1 MHIAYEAR
9 AVLPNLP
16 LQIEAI
22 ACHGNHVLVGTKD
35 SKDGSAKLL
44 DYTIKRAE
52 GGGEYEID
60 VNKSL
65 KSFSKKPV
73 QQLTCVPEHQILISL
88 SDGLIHVHEMSHFT
102 ELFTMHK
109 TKGASLF
116 ATDLHKTSSASG
128 LVTYHLK
135 MCVAVK
141 RKIVLFDW
149 RNRCFMEITELGVSD
164 VPRSLAWCHHSICVG
179 FKRDYFLISILTGEL
194 KELFTTGNTSQVEPT
209 ITKLSENLMAL
220 GRDNMSIII
229 DSDGEPA
236 KKFALRWSDVPTV
249 LEHDQPYVI
258 AVMPKYVEI
267 RTVEP
272 RLLVQSIEIKDPKYI
287 TSGSGHV
294 YVASQECIWKLE
306 PVPIQNQ
313 IKELLKDKQFELAL
327 HLANMTE
334 EVEADKQM
342 RIQNIQN
349 LYAFQL
355 FQEERFE
362 ESMKLFTKL
371 STDPAQVIGLFPD
384 LLPGDYRNK
393 IEYPS
398 TPTELMGAKLEKGL
412 TALIEYLTQ
421 KRVDLMSKD
430 PSADMS
436 QPSSIVEGS
445 TTTSSSKQRAQI
457 IDTTLLKCY
466 LQTNDAL
473 VASLLRLPD
482 NKCHFEESERV
493 LKKHLKYSEL
503 IILYNKKEKHK
514 DALDLLLR
522 QSQKVSSPLK
532 GHERTVQYLQKLGA
546 KHIDLIFEYAT
557 WVLTAHPEDGLKIF
571 TEDNLEADPLD
582 RRKVL
587 AYLSRAAPDLVI
599 PYLEH
604 IILNCGDKTEAFHNQ
619 LIQMYREKIEK
630 LMPEFV
636 ETLPEG
642 QSFTRAG
649 SEPGELGALRKK
661 LLGFLETSKSY
672 APGKL
677 LAFFPKNAF
686 FEERALLSGRA
697 GRHEQALAIYAH
709 LLKNANL
716 AEAYCER
723 HYDPKCETSREVYF
737 KLFQTYL
744 DPPDSQSFR
753 SQTSL
758 AEPEKN
764 VVEALKILEKHFD
777 KIDTAKAFESLPG
790 DIKVDHVHGFLRK
803 VLEIKA
809 KQRRAAQVSKSLF
822 YAENLQIRELHMY
835 YQSARSIIT
844 EETNCLVCRKRI
856 GNSAFAR
863 YPNGVIVH
871 YYCCKDRKVCPVAP
885 T

>member
-44 DYTIKRAE
+44 DYTIKRGE
-52 GGGEYEID
+52 GIAEYEID

-109 TKGASLF
+109 TRGASIF
-116 ATDLHKTSSASG
+116 ATDVHKTSSASG

-135 MCVAVK
+135 MCVAVR
-141 RKIVLFDW
+141 RKIILYDW
-149 RNRCFMEITELGVSD
+149 RNRSFMEITELGVSD
-164 VPRSLAWCHHSICVG
+164 VPRSMAWCGHSICVG
-179 FKRDYFLISILTGEL
+179 FKRDYFLIGIQTGEL

-209 ITKLSENLMAL
+209 ITKLSEDLMAL

-229 DSDGEPA
+229 DSEGEPA
-236 KKFALRWSDVPTV
+236 KKYALRWSDVPTV

-258 AVMPKYVEI
+258 AVMPKYIEI
-267 RTVEP
+267 RTVDP

-306 PVPIQNQ
+306 PVPIHNQ

-349 LYAFQL
+349 LYAFEL
-355 FQEERFE
+355 FQQERFE
-362 ESMKLFTKL
+362 ESMKLFAKL

-421 KRVDLMSKD
+421 KRQDLLSKD
-430 PSADMS
+430 PTADMS

-466 LQTNDAL
+466 LQRYL
-473 VASLLRLPD
+473 KSVKFYYFFLFRPRCFSCLPVRLKD

-493 LKKHLKYSEL
+493 LKKHQKYSEL

-514 DALDLLLR
+514 EALDLLLR
-522 QSQKVSSPLK
+522 QSQKVSSPLR

-546 KHIDLIFEYAT
+546 KQADLIFEFAT
-557 WVLTAHPEDGLKIF
+557 WVLSAHPEDGLKIF
-571 TEDNLEADPLD
+571 TEDNQEIDTLD

-587 AYLSRAAPDLVI
+587 DYLSRAAPKLVI

-604 IILNCGDKTEAFHNQ
+604 IILNCGDETEAFHNQ
-619 LIQMYREKIEK
+619 LIQMYREEIEK
-630 LMPEFV
+630 LMPEF
-636 ETLPEG
+636 EKTLPEG

-649 SEPGELGALRKK
+649 SEPGELGALKKK
-661 LLGFLETSKSY
+661 LLGFLETSVNY
-672 APGKL
+672 APKKL

-709 LLKNANL
+709 LLKSANL

-723 HYDPKCETSREVYF
+723 HYNPTCE
-737 KLFQTYL
+737 
-744 DPPDSQSFR
+744 DSK
-753 SQTSL
+753 
-758 AEPEKN
+758 E
-764 VVEALKILEKHFD
+764 
-777 KIDTAKAFESLPG
+777 AFECLPG
-790 DIKVDHVHGFLRK
+790 DIKVDHVHKFLGK

-822 YAENLQIRELHMY
+822 YAENLQLHPKSS
-835 YQSARSIIT
+835 Q
-844 EETNCLVCRKRI
+844 EN
-856 GNSAFAR
+856 
-863 YPNGVIVH
+863 
-871 YYCCKDRKVCPVAP
+871 
-885 T
+885 